1 MRDSAAVNGSRSA
14 RWFWS
19 FFRSHRNYMSH
30 KRLRPECRVQN
41 SWEVFCCV
49 IEVETRVQSAELL
62 GEFFIVLLRFAA
74 LPATLLTFSE
84 NLSFGCYTL
93 SRVCV
98 ICFGPNCCGCSAISN
113 G

>member
-62 GEFFIVLLRFAA
+62 GEFFIVLLRLTIRCA
-74 LPATLLTFSE
+74 L
-84 NLSFGCYTL
+84 FGEYVDEVHHFLCSSYMEQP
-93 SRVCV
+93 VVV
-98 ICFGPNCCGCSAISN
+98 I
-113 G
+113 